1 MIAKGRFVKGGA
13 ANSMSVAGHLN
24 SHLKYLEHRSRDGLE
39 RLEERSIF
47 SKEDDTVERRDAV
60 NDVMEHT
67 SHSVSYHKIVLSPGD
82 DEPVQDWR
90 EWTREVMA
98 DLEDEQGKDLHWYA
112 VVHQNTDHPHVHVVV
127 AGAGED
133 HETGQEVPVKLYQ
146 EDYRQIRESGHEHSE
161 YEFYHQLET
170 ALEEVERQDD
180 VVRDLERELGNNL
193 SPAFDIEGGHE
204 R

>member
-1 MIAKGRFVKGGA
+1 MIAKGRFVKGSA
-13 ANSMSVAGHLN
+13 ANSASLSGQLN
-24 SHLKYLEHRSRDGLE
+24 SHLKYLEHRSRDDME
-39 RLEERSIF
+39 RLEDRSIF

-60 NDVMEHT
+60 SDVMEHT

-112 VVHQNTDHPHVHVVV
+112 VVHQNTEHPHAHVVV

-133 HETGQEVPVKLYQ
+133 HETGQEAAVKLFQ
-146 EDYRQIRESGHEHSE
+146 EDYRQLRESGHEHSE

-170 ALEEVERQDD
+170 ALEEVEKQDD
-180 VVRDLERELGNNL
+180 V
-193 SPAFDIEGGHE
+193 SA
-204 R
+204 